1 MIDRTTAFFLQ
12 RRRTFVEY
20 LWKAVF
26 SRHQARQIAQMAA
39 FVSPGDVVIDVGAN
53 VGFFARGFARA
64 VGEEGAVLAFEP
76 QTVPRSIL
84 AAASFFKRNQNIVLL
99 PFALGEARGHQT
111 LAIPF
116 KPKGNVG
123 INLAHTGDTSDFEG
137 RYRTKLELVPAARL
151 DEVMTHFDFGRVSL
165 IKIDVE
171 GAELSVLKGAE
182 GLIRRDR
189 PIIICEIDQH
199 GARFGAEPTD
209 LASFLEQLGYRPY
222 GLESQVLLEAGQFE
236 RNTVFKPDRA
246 LEAAL

>member
-1 MIDRTTAFFLQ
+1 
-12 RRRTFVEY
+12 
-20 LWKAVF
+20 
-26 SRHQARQIAQMAA
+26 
-39 FVSPGDVVIDVGAN
+39 
-53 VGFFARGFARA
+53 
-64 VGEEGAVLAFEP
+64 
-76 QTVPRSIL
+76 
-84 AAASFFKRNQNIVLL
+84 
-99 PFALGEARGHQT
+99 
-111 LAIPF
+111 
-116 KPKGNVG
+116 
-123 INLAHTGDTSDFEG
+123 
-137 RYRTKLELVPAARL
+137 LELVPAARL